1 MKESTLIKIL
11 LIKFCEEKRWFEA
24 SAKLKPRD
32 GSGGAGGGP
41 Q

>member
-24 SAKLKPRD
+24 SAKLKPSD
-32 GSGGAGGGP
+32 GMGQVVARP